1 MHNIHWSPLAKED
14 YWANIDYLLDE
25 WTVKDVTNFI
35 AKVDEYLSIISKNPK
50 TFSATKYRNT
60 HIVPIVPQ
68 ITLFYRINNKNI
80 ELLRFWNNLKNPSNL
95 QL

>member
-25 WTVKDVTNFI
+25 WTVKDATNFI

-60 HIVPIVPQ
+60 HVVPIVPQ